1 MPRRTQAVRRLS
13 PWRPAPLRVG
23 QDPTE
28 VSVDPRRHSRAAVNL
43 AILAGGVVLGLVGA
57 QNRQTNLG
65 AVALQA
71 GGSAAAVALVFFI
84 KDLFSD

>member
-1 MPRRTQAVRRLS
+1 MSRRAQIVRRLS

-28 VSVDPRRHSRAAVNL
+28 VAVDPRRHSKAAVNL
-43 AILAGGVVLGLVGA
+43 AILAGGVAMGLVGA

-71 GGSAAAVALVFFI
+71 GGSVAAVALVFFV
-84 KDLFSD
+84 KDLFSG